1 MALSLFSG
9 CGGDTLGLERAG
21 IKVLAFS
28 EINNVFASSH
38 LSNFPDS
45 VHLPGDITNVNFSQY
60 KDKIDFLF
68 AGFPCQGFSH
78 AGKKNPKDPRNQ
90 LYKQFVRATRETRPL
105 YILGENVKGLETM
118 KESSDGR
125 LILDSIKSDFEAIGY
140 STTHKV
146 VEATV
151 FGVPQKRKRIIIVG
165 WDTSRVANFPNDFWD
180 KIKTPKSPPSLKSFI
195 TNSMEGAYRVTN
207 PPNGFTRCALEIAD
221 DAEPTGTPHPYVV
234 LKTNEGLLSCS
245 KRDSAIHSEIMDL
258 DAPSK
263 TIICTYG
270 HQPRLLIGLRKQDGT
285 SYVRVMT
292 PDELK
297 QIQGFPANYVLNGS
311 SSHKITQIG
320 NAAPPPMIEAVVRAL
335 LEIKT

>member
-45 VHLPGDITNVNFSQY
+45 IHLPCDITGVKFNNY
-60 KDKIDFLF
+60 NGKIRFLF

-78 AGKKNPKDPRNQ
+78 AGKKDPKDPRNQ
-90 LYKQFVRATRETRPL
+90 LYKQFIRATEETRPL

-118 KESSDGR
+118 KASADGP
-125 LILDSIKSDFEAIGY
+125 LILDSIKADFEAIGY
-140 STTHKV
+140 ATIHKV
-146 VEATV
+146 FETTV

-165 WDTSRVANFPNDFWD
+165 WDTTRVKNFPSDFWN
-180 KIKTPKSPPSLKSFI
+180 KIKIPDSRPTLRSFI
-195 TNSMEGAYRVTN
+195 HNSMEGAYRIPE
-207 PPNGFTRCALEIAD
+207 PPEGFARFALEVAD

-245 KRDSAIHSEIMDL
+245 KRDSPIHSEIMDL

-270 HQPRLLIGLRKQDGT
+270 HQPRLLVGLRKRDGT
-285 SYVRVMT
+285 AYARSMT

-297 QIQGFPANYVLNGS
+297 QIQGFPSNYIVNGS
-311 SSHKITQIG
+311 LSNKITQIG
-320 NAAPPPMIEAVVRAL
+320 NAAPPPMIECVVRAL
-335 LEIKT
+335 LEIQT